1 MGCFGSISALFSQN
15 LCFFKILFVHLHPKC
30 VINLILS
37 KSMKMKMIIVAA
49 LAFVGLTATA
59 QRQEKV
65 VDRVDQRTVQEFD
78 HQDVTKKFKSHLFV
92 DIQGGAQYTLGE
104 AKFGDLISPNVQ
116 LGLGYQFTPWFAA
129 RLQANGWQ
137 SKGGWNSLQV
147 TNWSTGNRLE
157 LSSTD
162 YKWNYVAPGIDL
174 IFSLTD
180 LIGGW
185 NPERFFSAAVFVGG
199 GVNIAWKNDDAIN
212 IDRVAQNIQFNG
224 GKPLYNLEYLW
235 DGTKVNPFGRAG
247 LQLGFRLSPAVSIL
261 VEGNANILTDKY
273 NSKKAD
279 NPDWYFNALAGLR
292 INLGK
297 AVETETHD
305 VYRDVVVYDTIYKYV
320 TIPEPVKKIEKV
332 RRDVFFEINKYE
344 ILASESGK
352 IKEIADFLKEN
363 PKAKVQVTGYAD
375 VQTGNPQIN
384 DRLARQRADVVVKAL
399 IEQYEIAADRISYDS
414 KGDREQP
421 FAENDKNRVSIMI
434 AE

>member
-1 MGCFGSISALFSQN
+1 
-15 LCFFKILFVHLHPKC
+15 
-30 VINLILS
+30 
-37 KSMKMKMIIVAA
+37 MKMKIVLVAA
-49 LAFVGLTATA
+49 MALVGLTATA

-78 HQDVTKKFKSHLFV
+78 HQDVTKKFKSHMFI

-137 SKGGWNSLQV
+137 SKGGWNTMQV
-147 TNWSTGNRLE
+147 TNYSAGQRLE
-157 LSSTD
+157 LNSTK
-162 YKWNYVAPGIDL
+162 YKWNYVAPGIDF

-180 LIGGW
+180 LFGGW
-185 NPERFFSAAVFVGG
+185 NPDRFFSAAIFVGG

-212 IDRVAQNIQFNG
+212 IDRVVKNNEN
-224 GKPLYNLEYLW
+224 LYKLEYLW
-235 DGTKVNPFGRAG
+235 DGTKVNPFGRGG
-247 LQLGFRLSPAVSIL
+247 LQLGFRLSPAVKLL

-273 NSKKAD
+273 NSKKAG
-279 NPDWYFNALAGLR
+279 NADWYFNALAGLR

-297 AVETETHD
+297 AVETETKD

-320 TIPEPVKKIEKV
+320 TIPEPVQKIEQV

-344 ILASESGK
+344 ILASEAGK
-352 IKEIADFLKEN
+352 IKEIAEFLKEN
-363 PKAKVQVTGYAD
+363 PNAKVQVTGYAD

-384 DRLARQRADVVVKAL
+384 DRLSRQRADVVVKAL
-399 IEQYEIAADRISYDS
+399 IEQYEIAADRISYDA
-414 KGDREQP
+414 KGDRVQP
-421 FAENDKNRVSIMI
+421 FAENDKNRVTIMI